1 MRTGSDR
8 QLGKVLLDE
17 LGEPLTNEDVALS
30 AQVQTIIEIFGP
42 WLTRTG
48 RCILHVLPQI
58 KMRNVE
64 LVGNLGGCLG
74 ILARQLECTFQ
85 LTGGLVTISLD
96 LVLEA
101 SLMMDGRGTD
111 DDNFDMMANVLR
123 DGAGNLLEI
132 VLEALQRY
140 VVSRI
145 QRGVGGIVGAKEYGR
160 NTDIHGVVIAAED
173 VLLSLGSIKIVQIP
187 IGVVA

>member
-1 MRTGSDR
+1 MGTGGDG

-48 RCILHVLPQI
+48 RCILHILPQVE
-58 KMRNVE
+58 MRNVE
-64 LVGNLGGCLG
+64 LVGNLGGRLG
-74 ILARQLECTFQ
+74 ILARELECSLQ
-85 LTGGLVTISLD
+85 LTGGLVAISLD

-111 DDNFDMMANVLR
+111 DDDLDVMANMLR

-132 VLEALQRY
+132 VLEPLQRH
-140 VVSRI
+140 VMSRI
-145 QRGVGGIVGAKEYGR
+145 QHGIGGIVGAKEYGR
-160 NTDIHGVVIAAED
+160 NTDIHGIVIAAED
-173 VLLSLGSIKIVQIP
+173 ILLPLGSIEIVQIP
-187 IGVVA
+187 ISVVA